1 MDWGLAGAVTFTGL
15 VVVFA
20 ILLLLV
26 LFCYVISLVF
36 KSINNRPKKEENS
49 DMNREGTKTTSS
61 SAPIQK
67 AVAAPAAQSGVTG
80 DVVAAIS
87 AAIACILGPGKQFV
101 LRSVKRVGSGR
112 NAWNAA
118 GIAENTRPF

>member
-15 VVVFA
+15 VVVFS

-26 LFCYVISLVF
+26 LFCYIISLIF
-36 KSINNRPKKEENS
+36 KGINNRPKKEEKP
-49 DMNREGTKTTSS
+49 ETKKE
-61 SAPIQK
+61 APKAPPAAPVQK
-67 AVAAPAAQSGVTG
+67 AVLAPAAQTGVTSE
-80 DVVAAIS
+80 VVAAIS
-87 AAIACILGPGKQFV
+87 AAIACILGPGKQFA